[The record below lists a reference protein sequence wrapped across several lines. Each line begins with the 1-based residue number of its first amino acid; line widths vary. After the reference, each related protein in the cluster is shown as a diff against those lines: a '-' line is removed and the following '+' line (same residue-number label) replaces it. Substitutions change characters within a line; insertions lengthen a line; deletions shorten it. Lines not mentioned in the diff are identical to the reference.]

1 MHPLLAQLNLAVTVL
16 AAPDPGSNQPPGG
29 DKITLAASWIKWG
42 CALACVV
49 GLAAVGATMA
59 IQHRRGTSG
68 EHGSAL
74 FSVAIGSV
82 ICGAAAALVTAL
94 GA

>member
-1 MHPLLAQLNLAVTVL
+1 MHILTALRTVAIL
-16 AAPDPGSNQPPGG
+16 AAPDIPATQPPGG
-29 DKITLAASWIKWG
+29 DKIALVAQWIKWG
-42 CALACVV
+42 GGLGCVV
-49 GLAAVGATMA
+49 GLIVVGVMMA

-68 EHGSAL
+68 EHGAAL

-82 ICGAAAALVTAL
+82 VVGSAAALVTAL

>member
-1 MHPLLAQLNLAVTVL
+1 MHILAALHTVAYIV

-29 DKITLAASWIKWG
+29 DKITLLASWVKWG
-42 CALACVV
+42 GGLGCVV
-49 GLAAVGATMA
+49 GLIAVGVMMA

-74 FSVAIGSV
+74 FSVAIGSIV
-82 ICGAAAALVTAL
+82 VGSAAALVTAL

>member
-1 MHPLLAQLNLAVTVL
+1 MTLLAHLKLAVTVL
-16 AAPDPGSNQPPGG
+16 AAVDPGSNQPPGG
-29 DKITLAASWIKWG
+29 DKFLTAASWVKWG
-42 CALACVV
+42 CGLACVV
-49 GLAAVGATMA
+49 GLVVVGATMA